1 MKLRRVLEAKAR
13 SEVWTIPI
21 DGNVSDFIRA
31 AVKRGVGALIVV
43 DEHGKPVGILS
54 ERDILRH
61 CERKTDFD
69 STPCGLIMT
78 RDIVTA
84 NIEDDISAGMD
95 LIIKHKIRHLPVLDG
110 DKIAGMITA
119 RDMIYALR
127 NGSDAEL
134 QEILLFLKNQPA
146 RGWSETLH

>member
-13 SEVWTIPI
+13 NDVLTIPM
-21 DGNVSDFIRA
+21 DGNVADFIRT

-43 DEHGKPVGILS
+43 DERGKPAGILS

-69 STPCGLIMT
+69 HTPCGLIMT

-84 NIEDDISAGMD
+84 NIDDAISVGMD
-95 LIIKHKIRHLPVLDG
+95 LMIKHKIRHLPVFDG
-110 DKIAGMITA
+110 EKIAGMITV
-119 RDMIYALR
+119 RDMIYAMR
-127 NGSDAEL
+127 NATDEEL
-134 QEILLFLKNQPA
+134 QEIMIFLKNQPA